1 MGVPMV
7 EPRKKKLK
15 TGFIKSWP
23 LFVNG
28 LSSQEE
34 DSTLLFWLKKP
45 RKFLAV
51 PSIGPLS
58 VSSLYALGIIMV
70 DLRKRKKF
78 MSGLRLLDQAFSSNT
93 IPPNIGG
100 YQIKEVTNIL
110 F

>member
-1 MGVPMV
+1 
-7 EPRKKKLK
+7 
-15 TGFIKSWP
+15 
-23 LFVNG
+23 
-28 LSSQEE
+28 
-34 DSTLLFWLKKP
+34 
-45 RKFLAV
+45 
-51 PSIGPLS
+51 
-58 VSSLYALGIIMV
+58 MV